1 MEVKEIK
8 GVEEKNCGIA
18 AFFDL
23 DGTLMP
29 LPSLERRF
37 FRMLRY
43 RHEIPPRNYLY
54 WLGEALRLLP
64 RGLHAVA
71 HANKMYLKGV
81 RSSNASDGG
90 NCSEF
95 SADAKKI
102 ARDTRWSEPRFFE
115 EAIERVMCHAMLGHA
130 IGLVSG
136 TLERLANAAAR
147 ALEAELAARGFATS
161 VHVCA
166 TRLEGFHGRWTGK
179 IVGEAMFGT
188 AKARALRRLEQEL
201 GLDLARSWAYGDA
214 ATDRWMLEAV
224 GHPAAVNPT
233 GKLARIARARGWPAL
248 RWKEN
253 KLTQQTQSSQRTRK
267 NSGESASTRPG
278 ILRAHCKSC

>member
-1 MEVKEIK
+1 MEVTKTKEL
-8 GVEEKNCGIA
+8 EEKNYGIA

-43 RHEIPPRNYLY
+43 RCEIPRRNYFY
-54 WLGEALRLLP
+54 WLLEALRLLS
-64 RGLHAVA
+64 RGLHAVT

-95 SADAKKI
+95 SADAKKMG
-102 ARDTRWSEPRFFE
+102 RDARWSAPRFFE
-115 EAIERVMCHAMLGHA
+115 EGIERVMCHAMLGHT
-130 IGLVSG
+130 IVLVSG
-136 TLERLANAAAR
+136 TLEPLANAAAR
-147 ALEAELAARGFATS
+147 ALEAELAARGLATR
-161 VHVCA
+161 VRVCA

-179 IVGEAMFGT
+179 IVGETMFGP
-188 AKARALRRLEQEL
+188 AKAQALKRLGQEL
-201 GLDLARSWAYGDA
+201 GLDLARSWAHGDA

-233 GKLARIARARGWPAL
+233 GKLARVARGRGWPAL

-253 KLTQQTQSSQRTRK
+253 NLTPRTQSSQKTQR
-267 NSGESASTRPG
+267 NLGESAGARPR